1 MQITKG
7 KRARAQRVV
16 IYGPEGIGKSSLA
29 AQFPDPLFIDTE
41 GSTDNMDVA
50 RADKPTSW
58 TMLMNHIAFVKANPT
73 ICQTLIID
81 TIDWA
86 EDLALQYICAQHNK
100 SGIEDF
106 NWGSGYTYLIEEIG
120 RLLDRLQ
127 ELVELGINVV
137 LTAHAQVKKF
147 TKPDELGG
155 YDRYELKLS
164 NKKTETNVSA
174 KVKEWADMVLFLNY
188 KTYIITDDKTK
199 KQKAQG
205 GQRVMQTTHSPSWD
219 AKNRHNLPEE
229 LPMAFAG
236 IAHIF
241 STQTKAQPAPA
252 PAQEQPTDV
261 EQPTQMSGADQT
273 AQSAQEQSKSLSTAF
288 PPSLPKSLTDLMT
301 PANVTA
307 EELQQVAYIR
317 GHYAMGTPIE
327 NFVPEYWDMIVANW
341 GTTLEVIT
349 KQVRANPEMPF
360 TVEGN

>member
-29 AQFPDPLFIDTE
+29 AQFPNPLFIDTE
-41 GSTDNMDVA
+41 GSTDNMDVT

-73 ICQTLIID
+73 ICQTLVID

-86 EDLALQYICAQHNK
+86 EALALQYICAQNGK
-100 SGIEDF
+100 IGIEDF
-106 NWGSGYTYLIEEIG
+106 GWGSGYTYLIEEIG

-188 KTYIITDDKTK
+188 NTYIITDEKTK

-229 LPMAFAG
+229 LPMDFAA

-241 STQTKAQPAPA
+241 AQAVAEPAQAQSQPTHESAPA
-252 PAQEQPTDV
+252 PVGQEQAKEAVPSQPV
-261 EQPTQMSGADQT
+261 KSAPTQDISPLIP
-273 AQSAQEQSKSLSTAF
+273 QSLR
-288 PPSLPKSLTDLMT
+288 DLMT
-301 PANVTA
+301 ANQVTQD
-307 EELQQVAYIR
+307 EILQATYVNGIYPLWTQVEAIDAGYW
-317 GHYAMGTPIE
+317 
-327 NFVPEYWDMIVANW
+327 EYMVTVWDKVLN
-341 GTTLEVIT
+341 VINT
-349 KQVRANPEMPF
+349 KVRANPDLPF
-360 TVEGN
+360 TVEGQ

>member
-29 AQFPDPLFIDTE
+29 AQFPNPLFIDTE

-73 ICQTLIID
+73 ICQTLVID

-86 EDLALQYICAQHNK
+86 EALALQYICAQHNK

-106 NWGSGYTYLIEEIG
+106 GWGAGYTYLIEEIG

-188 KTYIITDDKTK
+188 KTFIVTDDKTK

-229 LPMAFAG
+229 LPMDFAG

-241 STQTKAQPAPA
+241 ATQTQAQPTSVQEQPAHAVQESVPTQPTQPAPISDIS
-252 PAQEQPTDV
+252 PLIP
-261 EQPTQMSGADQT
+261 
-273 AQSAQEQSKSLSTAF
+273 QSLR
-288 PPSLPKSLTDLMT
+288 DLMIGSKVT
-301 PANVTA
+301 QDEVLQATYVNGIYPLGTQVEAIDAGYWEYMVTVWDKVLNV
-307 EELQQVAYIR
+307 I
-317 GHYAMGTPIE
+317 
-327 NFVPEYWDMIVANW
+327 N
-341 GTTLEVIT
+341 T
-349 KQVRANPEMPF
+349 KVRTNPEMPF

>member
-29 AQFPDPLFIDTE
+29 AQFPNPLFIDTE
-41 GSTDNMDVA
+41 GSTDNMDVT

-73 ICQTLIID
+73 ICQTLVID

-86 EDLALQYICAQHNK
+86 EALALQYICAQNGK
-100 SGIEDF
+100 SGIEEF
-106 NWGSGYTYLIEEIG
+106 GWGSGYTYLIEEIG

-188 KTYIITDDKTK
+188 KTYIITDEKTK

-229 LPMAFAG
+229 LPMDFAA
-236 IAHIF
+236 ISHIF
-241 STQTKAQPAPA
+241 APLTAPGQPSQA
-252 PAQEQPTDV
+252 PAQEQPTHESAPI
-261 EQPTQMSGADQT
+261 EQEQTKEAVPSQPAQPVPTQDISPLIPQN
-273 AQSAQEQSKSLSTAF
+273 LR
-288 PPSLPKSLTDLMT
+288 DLMT
-301 PANVTA
+301 TFRVTQD
-307 EELQQVAYIR
+307 EILQATYVNGIYPLGTQVEAIDA
-317 GHYAMGTPIE
+317 G
-327 NFVPEYWDMIVANW
+327 YWDYMVTVWDKVLN
-341 GTTLEVIT
+341 VINT
-349 KQVRANPEMPF
+349 KVRANPEVPF
-360 TVEGN
+360 TVEGE